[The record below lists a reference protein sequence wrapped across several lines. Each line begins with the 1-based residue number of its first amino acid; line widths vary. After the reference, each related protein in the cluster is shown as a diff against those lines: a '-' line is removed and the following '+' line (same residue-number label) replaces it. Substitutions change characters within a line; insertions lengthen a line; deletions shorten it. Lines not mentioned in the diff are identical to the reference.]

1 MLFKFLHKLY
11 EELIENIFTRVYS
24 IYVEVR
30 IMDYEKVG
38 NLILQLR
45 KEKNMT
51 QKQVADLLNISDKTI
66 SKWERGLGCPD
77 VSLLSELSKIFDI
90 NIEKILLGDL
100 EPNDMD
106 GGNMKRIKF
115 YVCPNCGNIITSTG
129 EGEMSCCGRKLKAL
143 TPSIIDDNHEI
154 SVEEVENDYYVTI
167 NHEMSK
173 EHYISFV
180 AYVTYDRVLLIKLY
194 PEQSPT
200 VRFPRLC
207 GKFERGKFYIYC
219 NQHGLLMKGK

>member
-1 MLFKFLHKLY
+1 MNPEKIGS
-11 EELIENIFTRVYS
+11 LIF
-24 IYVEVR
+24 
-30 IMDYEKVG
+30 
-38 NLILQLR
+38 QLR
-45 KEKNMT
+45 KEKNLT
-51 QKQVADLLNISDKTI
+51 QKQLGEKLGLSDKTI

-77 VSLLSELSKIFDI
+77 ISLLRDISKIFNV

-100 EPNDMD
+100 QENDIN

-115 YVCPNCGNIITSTG
+115 YVCPNCGNVINSTG
-129 EGEMSCCGRKLKAL
+129 DGDFSCCGRKLEAL
-143 TPSIIDDNHEI
+143 VPKVMDENHSINI
-154 SVEEVENDYYVTI
+154 EEVENDYYIEI
-167 NHEMSK
+167 NHEMTK
-173 EHYISFV
+173 EHFISFV

-207 GKFERGKFYIYC
+207 GKFERGKFYMYC

>member
-1 MLFKFLHKLY
+1 MNL
-11 EELIENIFTRVYS
+11 
-24 IYVEVR
+24 
-30 IMDYEKVG
+30 EKVG
-38 NLILQLR
+38 SLILKLR

-51 QKQVADLLNISDKTI
+51 QKQVADLLNISDKTV

-77 VSLLSELSKIFDI
+77 VSILTKLSKIFDI

-100 EPNDMD
+100 EPNDVD

-115 YVCPNCGNIITSTG
+115 YVCPSCGNIISTTG
-129 EGEMSCCGRKLKAL
+129 EGEISCCGRKLKASI
-143 TPSIIDDNHEI
+143 PNIIDDNHKI
-154 SVEEVENDYYVTI
+154 SVEEVENDYYVEI
-167 NHEMSK
+167 DHEMTK

>member
-1 MLFKFLHKLY
+1 M
-11 EELIENIFTRVYS
+11 NC
-24 IYVEVR
+24 
-30 IMDYEKVG
+30 EKVG
-38 NLILQLR
+38 SLILKLR

-51 QKQVADLLNISDKTI
+51 QKQVADLLNISDKTV

-77 VSLLSELSKIFDI
+77 VSILTDLSKIFDI

-100 EPNDMD
+100 NPNDID

-115 YVCPNCGNIITSTG
+115 YVCPSCGNIISTTG
-129 EGEMSCCGRKLKAL
+129 EGEISCCGRKLKA
-143 TPSIIDDNHEI
+143 TIPSVIDEDHKINI
-154 SVEEVENDYYVTI
+154 EEVENDYYVTI
-167 NHEMSK
+167 DHKMSK
-173 EHYISFV
+173 EHYISFA

-200 VRFPRLC
+200 VRFPRLS

-219 NQHGLLMKGK
+219 TQHGLLMNGK